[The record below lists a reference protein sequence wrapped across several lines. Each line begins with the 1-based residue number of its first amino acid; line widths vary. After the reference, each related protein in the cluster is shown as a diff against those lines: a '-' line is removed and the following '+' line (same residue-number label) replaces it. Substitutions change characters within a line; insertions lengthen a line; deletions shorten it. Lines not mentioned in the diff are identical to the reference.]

1 MTLFGFAGVT
11 VRIRLKRGL
20 IILVAVAVAGGIV
33 IAGDILLHRDLTEE
47 ARDRV
52 RAELNVLASR
62 LSAEIQA
69 SEHLGRGFA
78 AVIATQRGIKRADFN
93 AACETL
99 MANEPKIR
107 NIAFVIGSVITYNCP
122 EAANASS
129 IGADLRD
136 RPDQW
141 PAFERIVRTGQSD
154 ISGPVNL
161 VQGGWA
167 IITRTPIMMR
177 DADGHRTYWGTISIP
192 LKLDGV
198 LAAAG
203 ISAAKERIE
212 LAIRGNRNASL
223 APEILYGDAGVFERD
238 PVTVQIAFPD
248 GDWMLAGI
256 VSESSI
262 DTHEADRQHAMIV
275 ALAVMCGCLFLVIT
289 FYAERRR
296 RMELESQRNR
306 DLLRAFM
313 EHSPIAMYVKN
324 TEGHYIDLNAEAR
337 DAFRVGDRPYVG
349 ASAADF
355 FEPDM
360 LDDLR
365 ANDARAMAG
374 EVVRTERHSPRGAT
388 YQYEREIK
396 FPVIDQQGK
405 VIAIGGYVIDISG
418 SKQAE
423 LRLVQALK
431 RAEAANRA
439 KSEFLAT
446 MSHELRTPLN
456 AIIGFSDVMKGQ
468 MFGPI
473 DNPQY
478 LDYITKIHES
488 GKHLADLLGGIIDLS
503 AVESGH
509 LEIKIETLAS
519 SDVIKDC
526 RAIAES
532 LAHEHQHELVFDDR
546 AAGTCRGDR
555 RLLRQA
561 ILNLASNA
569 AKYTRKGGRIVLATE
584 DRGNQV
590 AFRVSDNGIGMSPAE
605 IDRALQPFTR
615 LGDPMRAEVGGSGI
629 GLTLVKRLVEAM
641 NGTLSITS
649 VPGTGT
655 EVEIILPRD

>member
-1 MTLFGFAGVT
+1 MTAKIG
-11 VRIRLKRGL
+11 LKRGL
-20 IILVAVAVAGGIV
+20 IVLTAVAIAGAIFVAGEV
-33 IAGDILLHRDLTEE
+33 VLHRDRTEAANKQLE
-47 ARDRV
+47 G
-52 RAELNVLASR
+52 ELNFLAGR
-62 LSAEIQA
+62 LSAEIEA
-69 SEHLGRGFA
+69 SEHLGRGLA
-78 AVIATQRGIKRADFN
+78 AVIAVRGSMSRAEFN
-93 AACETL
+93 AACDIL
-99 MANEPKIR
+99 MKDERKIR
-107 NIAFVIGSVITYNCP
+107 NISLVVGTVITFNCP
-122 EAANASS
+122 EAENAGT
-129 IGADLRD
+129 IGVNLRD

-141 PAFERIVRTGQSD
+141 PAFARMMESGRPD

-167 IITRTPIMMR
+167 IITRTPILMQR
-177 DADGHRTYWGTISIP
+177 ADGSQAYWGTISIP
-192 LKLDGV
+192 LRLEGV
-198 LAAAG
+198 LAATG
-203 ISAAKERIE
+203 IDEAATRLDI
-212 LAIRGNRNASL
+212 AIRGNRNSSL
-223 APEILYGDAGVFERD
+223 APEVLFGDPTVFAED
-238 PVTVQIAFPD
+238 PVTVPIVFPD
-248 GDWMLAGI
+248 GDWLLGARKVAPTLDI
-256 VSESSI
+256 WSL
-262 DTHEADRQHAMIV
+262 DRQRVMVIAIALLCGSLLYIV
-275 ALAVMCGCLFLVIT
+275 AI
-289 FYAERRR
+289 YAERRR
-296 RMELESQRNR
+296 RLERESNRNR

-355 FEPDM
+355 FETDM

-431 RAEAANRA
+431 RAETANRA

-509 LEIKIETLAS
+509 LEIKIEMLAP

-526 RAIAES
+526 RTIVES
-532 LAHEHQHELVFDDR
+532 LAREHQHELVFDDQ
-546 AAGTCRGDR
+546 ATGTCRGDR

-561 ILNLASNA
+561 LLNLASNA
-569 AKYTRKGGRIVLATE
+569 AKYTRKGGRITMGSE
-584 DRGNQV
+584 DRGNEIV
-590 AFRVSDNGIGMSPAE
+590 FRVSDNGIGMSPTE
-605 IDRALQPFTR
+605 IERALQPFTR

-641 NGTLSITS
+641 NGSLSITS
-649 VPGTGT
+649 IPGTGT
-655 EVEIILPRD
+655 QVEIALPRG